1 MAPIHSQVDVLHR
14 TSRIVSSGLVLDDM
28 LKDLIRLAVEVTG
41 CDACLVYLVEPSGDI
56 VLRASQLPHTREIGS
71 IRLKLGEGVT
81 GWVAAHK
88 SVVALSSKAASDKR
102 FKNFPSLVEDT
113 FEAFLS
119 VPLVSGG
126 DTTGV
131 INVHHKAPHMHTPEQ
146 VALLS
151 FIGEQMGGAIARGR
165 VMDENARLQEEA
177 LDIRRQLEARKLVE
191 RAKGILQAKYN
202 LTEEQAYLR
211 LRGES
216 RRLRRPMRDLAE
228 AIILA
233 EDVITS
239 SGMTAAPPVRDLDL
253 VDGTERYSQM
263 AG

>member
-1 MAPIHSQVDVLHR
+1 
-14 TSRIVSSGLVLDDM
+14 
-28 LKDLIRLAVEVTG
+28 
-41 CDACLVYLVEPSGDI
+41 
-56 VLRASQLPHTREIGS
+56 
-71 IRLKLGEGVT
+71 
-81 GWVAAHK
+81 
-88 SVVALSSKAASDKR
+88 
-102 FKNFPSLVEDT
+102 
-113 FEAFLS
+113 
-119 VPLVSGG
+119 
-126 DTTGV
+126 
-131 INVHHKAPHMHTPEQ
+131 
-146 VALLS
+146 
-151 FIGEQMGGAIARGR
+151 
-165 VMDENARLQEEA
+165 MDENAKLQEEA

-239 SGMTAAPPVRDLDL
+239 SGMTAAPPVRELDL
-253 VDGTERYSQM
+253 VDGTERYSQI

>member
-1 MAPIHSQVDVLHR
+1 MGPQHAQVDLLHK
-14 TSRIVSSGLVLDDM
+14 TSRIVSSGLALDDV
-28 LKDLIRLAVEVTG
+28 LKELICMAAEVTG
-41 CDACLVYLVEPSGDI
+41 CDACLVYLVAPTGDI
-56 VLRASQLPHTREIGS
+56 VLRASQLPHSAEIGS

-81 GWVAAHK
+81 GWVASHK
-88 SVVALSSKAASDKR
+88 SVVALPDKAAADKR
-102 FKNFPSLVEDT
+102 FKGFPTLVEDT

-126 DTTGV
+126 NTIGV
-131 INVHHKAPHMHTPEQ
+131 INVHHKQPHAHSPEQ
-146 VALLS
+146 IALLS
-151 FIGEQMGGAIARGR
+151 FMGEQMGGAIARWS
-165 VMDENARLQEEA
+165 VMDENAKLHEEA

-233 EDVITS
+233 DDVVTS
-239 SGMTAAPPVRDLDL
+239 SSSGTPPVLRDLDL
-253 VDGTERYSQM
+253 ADGTEHYSSV